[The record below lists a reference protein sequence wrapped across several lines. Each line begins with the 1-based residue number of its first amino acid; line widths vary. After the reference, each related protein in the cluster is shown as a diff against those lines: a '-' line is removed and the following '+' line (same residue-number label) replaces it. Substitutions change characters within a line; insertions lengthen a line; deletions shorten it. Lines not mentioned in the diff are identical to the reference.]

1 MNYFLSLTP
10 SAKQS
15 LQELK
20 SSAYL
25 EKRFKAVSKALK
37 YLAED
42 PRHPSL
48 QTHPYFSIFGP
59 DSEKVFEAYAEQDTP
74 AAYRIFFYYGHT
86 RGEIVV
92 FAITSHP

>member
-1 MNYFLSLTP
+1 MSFSLGLTP

-15 LQELK
+15 LKELK
-20 SSAYL
+20 SSAHL
-25 EKRFKAVSKALK
+25 EKCFKAVSKALK
-37 YLAED
+37 FLAED

-48 QTHPYFSIFGP
+48 QTHQYLSIFGP
-59 DSEKVFEAYAEQDTP
+59 NKEKVFEAYAEQDTP

-92 FAITSHP
+92 FAITPHP

>member
-1 MNYFLSLTP
+1 MIYFLSLTP

-15 LQELK
+15 LKELK
-20 SSAYL
+20 SSADS

-37 YLAED
+37 FLAED

-48 QTHPYFSIFGP
+48 QTHPYSSISGP
-59 DSEKVFEAYAEQDTP
+59 NKEKVFEAYAEQNTP
-74 AAYRIFFYYGHT
+74 AAYRVFFYYGHT

-92 FAITSHP
+92 FAITPHP